1 MLRDVLF
8 TGKKTAIP
16 AVVLKHQ
23 KGMKEA
29 WCLATN
35 RTDLGAAGVVRLY
48 GKRFTI
54 EETFRDIKD
63 NHFGMGLSA
72 THIGTP
78 DRRDRILLLSAVA
91 QALLTLLG
99 AAGEACGLDR
109 TLKAN
114 TVKTRTMSLFNQG
127 TYWYRAIPNMREERL
142 VPLMREFGKL
152 VADHA
157 AFCELFGLI

>member
-1 MLRDVLF
+1 V
-8 TGKKTAIP
+8 
-16 AVVLKHQ
+16 
-23 KGMKEA
+23 
-29 WCLATN
+29 
-35 RTDLGAAGVVRLY
+35 
-48 GKRFTI
+48 
-54 EETFRDIKD
+54 
-63 NHFGMGLSA
+63 
-72 THIGTP
+72 
-78 DRRDRILLLSAVA
+78 LLLSAVA

-157 AFCELFGLI
+157 AFRELFGLI